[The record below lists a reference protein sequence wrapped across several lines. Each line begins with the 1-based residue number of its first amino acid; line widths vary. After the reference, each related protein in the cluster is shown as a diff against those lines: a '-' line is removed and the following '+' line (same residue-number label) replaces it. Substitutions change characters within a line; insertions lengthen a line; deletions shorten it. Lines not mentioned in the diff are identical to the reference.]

1 MSEPI
6 LEEFIKITK
15 RKKFRPYFRNSE
27 VVDFVVLLERVSEF
41 VQVQLKVDVTRDKS
55 DNMILAAALDG
66 NAEYVVSGDEDLLA
80 VQEFKGIKVLT
91 VDQILKILRRIK

>member
-55 DNMILAAALDG
+55 DNMILAAAL
-66 NAEYVVSGDEDLLA
+66 EW
-80 VQEFKGIKVLT
+80 K
-91 VDQILKILRRIK
+91 RRICGIR

>member
-1 MSEPI
+1 LSEPI

-41 VQVQLKVDVTRDKS
+41 VQVQSKVDVTRDKS